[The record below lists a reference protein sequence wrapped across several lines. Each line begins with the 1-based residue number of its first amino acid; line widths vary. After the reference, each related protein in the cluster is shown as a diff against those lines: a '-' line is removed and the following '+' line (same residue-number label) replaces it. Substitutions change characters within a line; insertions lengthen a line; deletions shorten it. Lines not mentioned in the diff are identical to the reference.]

1 MKKELF
7 RFINKTIQ
15 FAENKYTLKFLAIIS
30 FLESII
36 FPIPPDIFL
45 IPISMSKKYRWF
57 FLGIYTTFFSI
68 LGGIFGYLI
77 GYLFFDL
84 AIYVIEF
91 YGYQDKVENLKF
103 SMSQG
108 SGFLAWLSIL
118 FLAGFTPL
126 PYKAFTI
133 SSGLIAFNLPV
144 FIIVSLI
151 SRSLRFFIVAFL
163 SYKFGELFTEY
174 MEKHGSKWFTI
185 IGIIIVI
192 IFIIIYL
199 FFKFNG

>member
-45 IPISMSKKYRWF
+45 IPISMTKKYRWF

-77 GYLFFDL
+77 GAFFWDYIGEKIVFLYNAEEKLLYLKELFNDHGW
-84 AIYVIEF
+84 AI
-91 YGYQDKVENLKF
+91 
-103 SMSQG
+103 
-108 SGFLAWLSIL
+108 IL
-118 FLAGFTPL
+118 IAGLTPL
-126 PYKAFTI
+126 PYKFFTI
-133 SSGLIAFNLPV
+133 ASGLFSLNFFV
-144 FIIVSLI
+144 FLI
-151 SRSLRFFIVAFL
+151 CS
-163 SYKFGELFTEY
+163 
-174 MEKHGSKWFTI
+174 
-185 IGIIIVI
+185 
-192 IFIIIYL
+192 
-199 FFKFNG
+199 

>member
-45 IPISMSKKYRWF
+45 IPISMTKKYRWF

-77 GYLFFDL
+77 GAFFWDYIGEKIVFLYNAEEKLLYLKELFNDHGW
-84 AIYVIEF
+84 AI
-91 YGYQDKVENLKF
+91 
-103 SMSQG
+103 
-108 SGFLAWLSIL
+108 IL
-118 FLAGFTPL
+118 IAGLTPL
-126 PYKAFTI
+126 PYKFFTI
-133 SSGLIAFNLPV
+133 ASGLFSLNFFV
-144 FIIVSLI
+144 FLI
-151 SRSLRFFIVAFL
+151 CSFLSRALRFLSVTYLVSKYGQKGIELLNKHFL
-163 SYKFGELFTEY
+163 KF
-174 MEKHGSKWFTI
+174 SVI
-185 IGIIIVI
+185 ILIVI
-192 IFIIIYL
+192 ITIIYVML
-199 FFKFNG
+199 NG

>member
-45 IPISMSKKYRWF
+45 IPISMTKKYRWF

-77 GYLFFDL
+77 GAFFWDY
-84 AIYVIEF
+84 I
-91 YGYQDKVENLKF
+91 
-103 SMSQG
+103 
-108 SGFLAWLSIL
+108 
-118 FLAGFTPL
+118 
-126 PYKAFTI
+126 
-133 SSGLIAFNLPV
+133 
-144 FIIVSLI
+144 
-151 SRSLRFFIVAFL
+151 
-163 SYKFGELFTEY
+163 GELKYTLNSNRCPNKRHTARRSGCY
-174 MEKHGSKWFTI
+174 ITLNYQNRG
-185 IGIIIVI
+185 
-192 IFIIIYL
+192 L
-199 FFKFNG
+199 